1 MPRKSINEIPEEIKA
16 IVDNLNVEDFISA
29 IEGHPAIWDS
39 SIPEYSDTIKTE
51 KAWIEIC
58 TQFDAEFNSRE
69 TKEKN
74 MLGK

>member
-39 SIPEYSDTIKTE
+39 SIPPSINQNEL
-51 KAWIEIC
+51 
-58 TQFDAEFNSRE
+58 FG
-69 TKEKN
+69 TKN
-74 MLGK
+74 F